1 MRTSAIRMPIA
12 ATKIRASGSLLND
25 DGRSSSDV
33 GSSVPAN
40 PV

>member
-1 MRTSAIRMPIA
+1 MTRTIRMPIA
-12 ATKIRASGSLLND
+12 ATKIRASGSLLSD

-33 GSSVPAN
+33 GSLAPAN